1 MGVDV
6 AARAGMADAADDPFA
21 GVDLSLFATFDAE
34 GPPGGSALSGHV
46 VAEAK
51 TVLLE
56 LKSADAAAS
65 ADELRLLLNE
75 MTREMRA
82 QFIAFRDLRSAA
94 DHLAAGGDE
103 AAQKQA
109 RGDLKAATDA
119 MSLIVRTLEKVD
131 SLQRQLAR
139 DRAEEAEKRAE
150 DTGFE
155 EALRHVQELIEARA
169 TELFRRWQEAG
180 RDGDGGPGGG
190 ERSGQVARDGP
201 GSALGDGSATGS
213 SDASGAHRRPGGAAD
228 GCFAGGALDGGGGAA
243 GAGPSL
249 GYA

>member
-34 GPPGGSALSGHV
+34 GPPAALSRHV
-46 VAEAK
+46 VTDAK

-109 RGDLKAATDA
+109 RADLKAATDA

-169 TELFRRWQEAG
+169 TELFRRWQEA
-180 RDGDGGPGGG
+180 DGDGGPGGG

-213 SDASGAHRRPGGAAD
+213 GAASGAHGRPGDAAD
-228 GCFAGGALDGGGGAA
+228 GCFAGGAFDGGGGAA

-249 GYA
+249 GYP

>member
-6 AARAGMADAADDPFA
+6 AARTGFADAADDPFA
-21 GVDLSLFATFDAE
+21 GVDLSLFATFDSE

-46 VAEAK
+46 VTEAK

-94 DHLAAGGDE
+94 EQLAAGGDE

-109 RGDLKAATDA
+109 RADLKAATDA

-131 SLQRQLAR
+131 NLQRQLAR

-169 TELFRRWQEAG
+169 TELFRRWQAAG
-180 RDGDGGPGGG
+180 GDGGSGGG
-190 ERSGQVARDGP
+190 GRAGQVARDGP
-201 GSALGDGSATGS
+201 GSGVGDGSGPEPG
-213 SDASGAHRRPGGAAD
+213 DASGYNGLPRDAAD
-228 GCFAGGALDGGGGAA
+228 GCFAGGAVDSGSGAA
-243 GAGPSL
+243 GAGPLL
-249 GYA
+249 GHA

>member
-1 MGVDV
+1 MDVDV
-6 AARAGMADAADDPFA
+6 AARTGMAEADDPFVA
-21 GVDLSLFATFDAE
+21 VDLSLFGTFE
-34 GPPGGSALSGHV
+34 VLGPPGRSQLAPAV
-46 VAEAK
+46 TAEAEA
-51 TVLLE
+51 VLLE
-56 LKSADAAAS
+56 LKSADRAAS

-94 DHLAAGGDE
+94 DVLAAGGDE
-103 AAQKQA
+103 AAHKQA
-109 RGDLKAATDA
+109 RADLKAATDA

-169 TELFRRWQEAG
+169 TELFHRWQEAG
-180 RDGDGGPGGG
+180 GDGDGGPGGAG
-190 ERSGQVARDGP
+190 RSGQVARDGP
-201 GSALGDGSATGS
+201 GSAVGDGSGTDRGPV
-213 SDASGAHRRPGGAAD
+213 SGALAPAAD
-228 GCFAGGALDGGGGAA
+228 GSDGCLDGGALDSGGGAA
-243 GAGPSL
+243 GAGPPF
-249 GYA
+249 GDA